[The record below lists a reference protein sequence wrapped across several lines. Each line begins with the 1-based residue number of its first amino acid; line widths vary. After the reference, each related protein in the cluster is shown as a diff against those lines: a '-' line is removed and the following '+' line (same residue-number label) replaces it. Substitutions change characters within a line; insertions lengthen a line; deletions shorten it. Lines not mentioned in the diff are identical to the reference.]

1 MAIYNGTI
9 QLIKLGPTGGEAL
22 TQLTNCTMSMN
33 ADLFETTTKF
43 SDGWKE
49 VQAGLRDVTYS
60 AEGLADFSDA
70 GKYDL
75 SQLFSAY
82 TNRTELDVYFTNG
95 TVTFTQKAYI
105 SSLEVSAPM
114 EDVATYSLELTGTG
128 VLAD

>member
-1 MAIYNGTI
+1 MAIYNGTL
-9 QLIKLGPTGGEAL
+9 QLIKLGPTGGESL

-43 SDGWKE
+43 SNGWKE
-49 VQAGLRDVTYS
+49 VMAGLKDVTYS
-60 AEGLADFSDA
+60 AEGLADFSDS

-75 SQLFSAY
+75 TQLFDAY
-82 TNRTELDVYFTNG
+82 TGRTELDVTFTNG
-95 TVTFTQKAYI
+95 TTTFTQKAYI

-128 VLAD
+128 ELSM

>member
-1 MAIYNGTI
+1 MAIYNGTL
-9 QLIKLGPTGGEAL
+9 QLINIGGEAL
-22 TQLTNCTMSMN
+22 TQLTSCTMSMN

-49 VQAGLRDVTYS
+49 VMAGLRDVTYS

>member
-1 MAIYNGTI
+1 MAIYNGTL
-9 QLIKLGPTGGEAL
+9 QLIKIGPTGGEAL

-60 AEGLADFSDA
+60 AEGLADFSDT

-75 SQLFSAY
+75 TNLFSAY
-82 TNRTELDVYFTNG
+82 TGRTELDVYFTNG

-128 VLAD
+128 ELSI